1 MYSSLLGIHSCVQLK
16 SINCVRETKVL
27 QAMQNDE
34 TEQHGAFYLFSMC
47 ATPTQTTHS
56 HPRPAV
62 PLPLGI
68 SFVWQTWKQTQLIS
82 YQSNFSAYASN
93 LHAINLCDKVKCR
106 TVDTGWLKGGSM
118 GRTAEVFLVPPLLFC
133 IVRLTVVKWFA
144 TWLICSVS
152 FHSPLSLHLVRSF
165 FLHIFQIV
173 GKYDLY
179 ALAKFVSVH
188 EHAERSFI
196 LMPEARLIVAPIY
209 KSGQTWG

>member
-106 TVDTGWLKGGSM
+106 TVDTGWFKGGSM
-118 GRTAEVFLVPPLLFC
+118 GRTAEVFPCSSPAVLH
-133 IVRLTVVKWFA
+133 
-144 TWLICSVS
+144 CSVDSCKVICDVVDLLCLIS
-152 FHSPLSLHLVRSF
+152 FPTLAPSRSF
-165 FLHIFQIV
+165 FFSPYLPNCWEIW
-173 GKYDLY
+173 
-179 ALAKFVSVH
+179 FVCIS
-188 EHAERSFI
+188 
-196 LMPEARLIVAPIY
+196 
-209 KSGQTWG
+209 